1 MVGYIPDFFFARKI
15 ELIKLLFI
23 CLTFTGRE
31 LIKMTHDLPLPL
43 YKKLTVTFRVEP
55 GCLGPDGIDHIEG
68 FCKFAKLEV
77 SGLESDFVRWVITP
91 RYDKL
96 LLETEYKTNNKRLDH
111 DKAEKYLRVF
121 GKELDDFE
129 EHLQDKLSIL
139 IDQYLGR

>member
-1 MVGYIPDFFFARKI
+1 M
-15 ELIKLLFI
+15 L
-23 CLTFTGRE
+23 
-31 LIKMTHDLPLPL
+31 HDLPLPL

-68 FCKFAKLEV
+68 FCKFAKKEV
-77 SGLESDFVRWVITP
+77 ALLNSDFVRWVITP
-91 RYDKL
+91 RYDKS
-96 LLETEYKTNNKRLDH
+96 LLETEYKTNNKRLAH

-129 EHLQDKLSIL
+129 EHLQDKLSVL

>member
-1 MVGYIPDFFFARKI
+1 
-15 ELIKLLFI
+15 
-23 CLTFTGRE
+23 
-31 LIKMTHDLPLPL
+31 MTHVLPLPL
-43 YKKLTVTFRVEP
+43 YKKLTVTFRDEP
-55 GCLGPDGIDHIEG
+55 GCLGPEGIIHIDG
-68 FCKFAKLEV
+68 FCKFAKKEV
-77 SGLESDFVRWVITP
+77 ARLNSDFVRWVITP
-91 RYDKL
+91 RYDKT